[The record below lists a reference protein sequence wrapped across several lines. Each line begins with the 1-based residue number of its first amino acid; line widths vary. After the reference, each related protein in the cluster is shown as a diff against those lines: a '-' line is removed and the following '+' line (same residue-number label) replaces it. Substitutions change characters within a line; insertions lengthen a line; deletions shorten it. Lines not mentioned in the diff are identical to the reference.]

1 MMTEEQR
8 LARNET
14 IKQSLRATLERRK
27 HQICRVFTVKVDMSR
42 LSVKQDEQFKMYFV
56 EYKWMYNDILS
67 FGKENNIKDYDTK
80 TKTVTVLNKDRE
92 PETRELK
99 YLGSQIKASVLDRI
113 INNCKALA
121 TKKKNGGKIG
131 ALRYISECKSIELH
145 QYGITYSIKGK
156 NRIKIQKISGYVV
169 VNGLEQFINI
179 PGIEIANAHLLNKPD
194 GYYIAITTYQNIDDL
209 PEKEYIGEE
218 IGIDF
223 GIKSNITL
231 SNGETFNCSIGETK
245 RLKRLQ
251 RKFARQVKGSNN
263 RYKTKRL
270 INKEYQ
276 RIDNKKNDFA
286 NKLVHNL
293 LLYKNV
299 YMQDENLKGW
309 HSGWFGKQ
317 VQHSAM
323 GLVKSKLL
331 MSNQVH
337 VLDRYAPT
345 TKYCPICG
353 NIKSDISLSDRE
365 YHCDNCGYE
374 SDRDVHS
381 ANNMIIM
388 FKTLDKFYVPME
400 HREFTPVEN
409 TNVFDEAGR
418 LLPLGCS

>member
-1 MMTEEQR
+1 MTEEQR
-8 LARNET
+8 LEKNKR
-14 IKQSLRATLERRK
+14 IKEAGQATREKRK
-27 HQICRVFTVKVDMSR
+27 HQICRVFMVKIDESR
-42 LSVKQDEQFKMYFV
+42 LTAKQAEQLKMLFV
-56 EYKWMYNDILS
+56 EAKWIYNDILTFS
-67 FGKENNIKDYDTK
+67 KDNNIKEYDTK
-80 TKTVTVLNKDRE
+80 TKSVTVFNKDKI

-99 YLGSQIKASVLDRI
+99 YISAQMKQSVLAGMLSSI
-113 INNCKALA
+113 KSLA
-121 TKKKNGGKIG
+121 ARKKNGGTVG
-131 ALRYISECKSIELH
+131 ALKYISEYKSLNLK
-145 QYGITYSIKGK
+145 QYEKTYKIYGNK
-156 NRIKIQKISGYVV
+156 RIKIQNISGKVV
-169 VNGLEQFINI
+169 VNGLDQFIDI
-179 PGIEIANAHLLNKPD
+179 PNIEIANAFLLNKSD

-223 GIKSNITL
+223 GIKNNITL

-245 RLKRLQ
+245 RLKKLQ
-251 RKFARQVKGSNN
+251 RKFVRQVKGSNN

-270 INKEYQ
+270 IRKEYQ
-276 RIDNKKNDFA
+276 KIDNKKHDFA
-286 NKLVHNL
+286 NKLVHDL

-299 YMQDENLKGW
+299 YMQDENLSGW

-317 VQHSAM
+317 VQHSIM

-353 NIKSDISLSDRE
+353 NIKSNISLSDRV

-374 SDRDVHS
+374 SDRDIHS

-388 FKTLDKFYVPME
+388 FKTLDNKTTYG
-400 HREFTPVEN
+400 T
-409 TNVFDEAGR
+409 
-418 LLPLGCS
+418 

>member
-1 MMTEEQR
+1 MTEEQR
-8 LARNET
+8 LEKNKR
-14 IKQSLRATLERRK
+14 IKEAGQATREKRK
-27 HQICRVFTVKVDMSR
+27 HQVCKVFTVKIDESR
-42 LSVKQDEQFKMYFV
+42 LTAKQAEQLKMIFV
-56 EYKWMYNDILS
+56 EAKWMYNDALTFS
-67 FGKENNIKDYDTK
+67 KDNNIADYDTK
-80 TKTVTVLNKDRE
+80 TKTVTVFNKDKI
-92 PETRELK
+92 PEIRELK
-99 YLGSQIKASVLDRI
+99 YIGSQMKQSVLAGMLSSI
-113 INNCKALA
+113 KSLA
-121 TKKKNGGKIG
+121 VRKKNGGTVG
-131 ALRYISECKSIELH
+131 ALKYISDYPSLNLI
-145 QYGITYSIKGK
+145 QYGITYKIYSHNKM
-156 NRIKIQKISGYVV
+156 KIQGISGKIT

-179 PGIEIANAHLLNKPD
+179 PDIEIANAKILNKPD
-194 GYYIAITTYQNIDDL
+194 GYYIAITTYQNISDL

-223 GIKSNITL
+223 GIKNNITL
-231 SNGETFNCSIGETK
+231 SNGEMFSCSIGETK
-245 RLKRLQ
+245 RLKKLQ

-270 INKEYQ
+270 IRKEYQ
-276 RIDNKKNDFA
+276 KIDNKKNDFA
-286 NKLVHNL
+286 NKLVHHI

-299 YMQDENLKGW
+299 YMQDENLRGW

-317 VQHSAM
+317 VQHSIM
-323 GLVKSKLL
+323 GLVKHKLL

-345 TKYCPICG
+345 TKYCPVCG

-388 FKTLDKFYVPME
+388 TKISMNKNLPME
-400 HREFTPVEN
+400 HRKVKPVEN

-418 LLPLGCS
+418 LHSKGCN